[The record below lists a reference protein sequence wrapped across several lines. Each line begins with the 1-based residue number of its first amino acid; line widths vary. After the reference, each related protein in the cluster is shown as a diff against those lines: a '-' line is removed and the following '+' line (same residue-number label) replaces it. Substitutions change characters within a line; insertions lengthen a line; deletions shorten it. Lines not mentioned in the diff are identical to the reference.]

1 MEKIKLPLY
10 QILELEQEIIGYN
23 KPNTSNEDTKHV
35 TGFLELNIDQA
46 SKYYI
51 HRLLSK
57 IQEEK
62 KIIESSKLELFK
74 KHGKEDEDGN
84 IVVTNENQQYFL
96 EELNDLLSN
105 EIELEYKPIKIET
118 LEKIVDEVFFN
129 VLYKLVQE

>member
-10 QILELEQEIIGYN
+10 QILELEQEILGYD
-23 KPNTSNEDTKHV
+23 KPDTVKENSKHIN
-35 TGFLELNIDQA
+35 GFLELNIDQA

-74 KHGKEDEDGN
+74 KYGKQDGDN
-84 IVVTNENQQYFL
+84 LVVVPENQENFVK
-96 EELNDLLSN
+96 ELNDLMSN

-118 LEKIVDEVFFN
+118 LEKIVDQVFFN
-129 VLYKLVQE
+129 ILYKLVQD